1 MVRFI
6 TVVGCVLWVMGAPAQ
21 DIQFESLNKLPAS
34 INTSCDEIMPLASPD
49 GKTVY
54 FARVACATNDGG
66 ADAGSDIWIS
76 EYSKQTKQWGR
87 PKNAGDVLNDHGN
100 NAVVG
105 TSVDGKSIYLVNTS
119 PAKRIKGVYVSK
131 KIGADKWSSPELESI
146 PFLETQE
153 YFGIYVAPDLRIVIA
168 SMKRDDGSGEEDLY
182 VSRKSA
188 GAWSQPQNLGTT
200 INTIGFEISPFLSAD
215 GKRLFFASNGHR
227 GLGGSDIFYS
237 DRLDDTWTKWSTP
250 VNLGDKINTEGFDA
264 YFTMNDSVVWFT
276 SSNGSNADIYRAAIK
291 KPEDETK
298 LQVNNI
304 VEEATSMI
312 ADLTD
317 DTYDS
322 LSSVTQSVFVNFEK
336 GTAVLSSEAVRRLDE
351 TAAMIKNRRQGKL
364 KLIAYVNAY
373 NGEKNQLWDKRLEEI
388 RDYLRKK
395 SGVDLLIDYELIPAD
410 ATQSASRAPGASV
423 VEVRYN

>member
-6 TVVGCVLWVMGAPAQ
+6 TVICCWLWIGGVYAQ
-21 DIQFESLNKLPAS
+21 DLQFESFNKLPAS
-34 INTSCDEIMPLASPD
+34 INTSCDEIIPMTSPD
-49 GKTVY
+49 GKTLY
-54 FARVACATNDGG
+54 FARVACTSNDGG

-76 EYSKQTKQWGR
+76 DYSKQTREWGR
-87 PKNAGDVLNDHGN
+87 PKNAGDVLNDRGN

-105 TSVDGKSIYLVNTS
+105 MSADGKSVYLVNTV
-119 PAKRIKGVYVSK
+119 PARRIKGVYVSK
-131 KIGADKWSSPELESI
+131 KMGGKWSPPELEAI

-153 YFGIYVAPDLRIVIA
+153 YFGIYVAPDLRTIIA

-237 DRLDDTWTKWSTP
+237 NRLDDSWTKWSTP

-264 YFTMNDSVVWFT
+264 YFSMNDSIAYFT
-276 SSNGSNADIYRAAIK
+276 SSNGTNSEIYSAKLK

-304 VEEATSMI
+304 VEEAASMI

-322 LSSVTQSVFVNFEK
+322 LSSATQSVFVNFEK
-336 GTAVLSSEAVRRLDE
+336 GTAVLSAEAVKRLDE
-351 TAAMIKNRRQGKL
+351 TAGLIKNRKQGKL

-373 NGEKNQLWDKRLEEI
+373 NGEKNELWDKRLEEI

-395 SGVDLLIDYELIPAD
+395 SGVDLLIDYELIPAE
-410 ATQSASRAPGASV
+410 ANTSASRASV

>member
-1 MVRFI
+1 MVRLLLMICNSLFVI
-6 TVVGCVLWVMGAPAQ
+6 SIYAQ
-21 DIQFESLNKLPAS
+21 DLQFESLNKLPAS
-34 INTSCDEIMPLASPD
+34 INTTCDEIMPLASPD
-49 GKTVY
+49 GKTLY
-54 FARVACATNDGG
+54 FARVACASNNGG
-66 ADAGSDIWIS
+66 AASGCDIWSS
-76 EYSKQTKQWGR
+76 EYNRETKEWDR
-87 PKNAGDVLNDHGN
+87 PKNAGDVLNDRGN

-105 TSVDGKSIYLVNTS
+105 MSADGKTIYLVNTA

-131 KIGADKWSSPELESI
+131 KTGPKWSAPELESI

-153 YFGIYVAPDLRIVIA
+153 YFGIYVTPDLRTVIA

-182 VSRKSA
+182 VSRKTA
-188 GAWSQPQNLGTT
+188 GTWSQPQNLGTT

-237 DRLDDTWTKWSTP
+237 DRLDDTWTKWSPP

-264 YFTMNDSVVWFT
+264 YFSMNDSTVWFS
-276 SSNGSNADIYRAAIK
+276 SSNGSNSEIYHAKIK
-291 KPEDETK
+291 PAGDETK
-298 LQVNNI
+298 LQVSNI

-322 LSSVTQSVFVNFEK
+322 LSAVTQSVFVSFEK
-336 GTAVLSSEAVRRLDE
+336 GTAVLSPEAVKSLDE
-351 TAAMIKNRRQGKL
+351 TAAMIKSSKQSKL

-395 SGVDLLIDYELIPAD
+395 SGVDLLIDYDLIPAD
-410 ATQSASRAPGASV
+410 ASQSASRLSI

>member
-1 MVRFI
+1 MVRALSVVCCVLC
-6 TVVGCVLWVMGAPAQ
+6 VVGLSGQ
-21 DIQFESLNKLPAS
+21 DLQFESFNKLPAS
-34 INTSCDEIMPLASPD
+34 VNTSRDEIMPLASPD
-49 GKTVY
+49 GKTLY
-54 FARVACATNDGG
+54 FTRIDINSVANV
-66 ADAGSDIWIS
+66 WIS
-76 EYSKQTKQWGR
+76 EDNRTR
-87 PKNAGDVLNDHGN
+87 NAGEIFNIRVN

-105 TSVDGKSIYLVNTS
+105 MSSDGQSIYLINTS
-119 PAKRIKGVYVSK
+119 PGKRIKGVGVSRK
-131 KIGADKWSSPELESI
+131 VNGKWSAPELEPI
-146 PFLETQE
+146 PFLETEE
-153 YFGIYVAPDLRIVIA
+153 YFGIYVAPDLKTVIA
-168 SMKRDDGSGEEDLY
+168 SMKRDNGWGEEDLY
-182 VSRKSA
+182 MSHKSA
-188 GAWSQPQNLGTT
+188 GEWSQPLNLGTT

-237 DRLDDTWTKWSTP
+237 DRLDDTWTKWSAP

-264 YFTMNDSVVWFT
+264 YFTMRDSVAYFA
-276 SSNGSNADIYRAAIK
+276 SSNGTNSDIYSAK
-291 KPEDETK
+291 LKGPEDETK

-322 LSSVTQSVFVNFEK
+322 LSSVAQSVFVSFEK
-336 GTAVLSSEAVRRLDE
+336 GTAVLSAEAVKRLDE
-351 TAAMIKNRRQGKL
+351 TALTIKNRKQNKL
-364 KLIAYVNAY
+364 KLIAYVDAY

-395 SGVDLLIDYELIPAD
+395 SGVDLLIDYELIPAE
-410 ATQSASRAPGASV
+410 ANQSASRESV

>member
-6 TVVGCVLWVMGAPAQ
+6 MVVCSGLCVVSAFAQ
-21 DIQFESLNKLPAS
+21 DLQFESLNKLPVS
-34 INTSCDEIMPLASPD
+34 INTNCDEIMPLGSVD
-49 GKTVY
+49 GRTLY
-54 FARVACATNDGG
+54 FARVACSSNDGG
-66 ADAGSDIWIS
+66 VEGGSDIWIS
-76 EYSKQTKQWGR
+76 EYNKQSKEWGR
-87 PKNAGDVLNDHGN
+87 PKNAGSVLNDRGN
-100 NAVVG
+100 NAIVG
-105 TSVDGKSIYLVNTS
+105 MSADGKSVYLVKTS
-119 PAKRIKGVYVSK
+119 PGRRIKGVYVSK
-131 KIGADKWSSPELESI
+131 KITGGKWSPPELEAI

-153 YFGIYVAPDLRIVIA
+153 YFGIYVAPDLKTVVA
-168 SMKRDDGSGEEDLY
+168 SMKRDDGTGEEDLY

-188 GAWSQPQNLGTT
+188 GAWSQPQNLGTI

-215 GKRLFFASNGHR
+215 GKRLFFSSNGHR
-227 GLGGSDIFYS
+227 GLGGADIFYS
-237 DRLDDTWTKWSTP
+237 DRLDDTWTKWSEP

-264 YFTMNDSVVWFT
+264 YFSMSDSVIWFT
-276 SSNGSNADIYRAAIK
+276 SSNGSNSDIYRAKIK
-291 KPEDETK
+291 GKEKEEN
-298 LQVNNI
+298 LAVNNI

-322 LSSVTQSVFVNFEK
+322 LSTVTQSVFVNFEK
-336 GTAVLSSEAVRRLDE
+336 GTALLSTEAVKRLDE
-351 TAAMIKNRRQGKL
+351 TAAMIRNRKQGKL

-395 SGVDLLIDYELIPAD
+395 SGVDLLIDYELIPAE
-410 ATQSASRAPGASV
+410 ANQSASRASV